1 MKFPRNARIFRGQL
15 DAAPFASV
23 FFLLVIFVML
33 GTLVHTPGVRIDLP
47 RADDL
52 AGTDGA
58 DGGGGGGR
66 ERPALFENRAIERG
80 TRCRLGS
87 GKRRRVR
94 RAADA
99 AGAGGQGVTED
110 SLVGVALLARNAGIH
125 DLLLATLPPMFT
137 NSLSVDAS
145 RVP

>member
-52 AGTDGA
+52 AGTDGPMVA
-58 DGGGGGGR
+58 VAVDANGR
-66 ERPALFENRAIERG
+66 LYFENRAIEREALSS
-80 TRCRLGS
+80 RLLN
-87 GKRRRVR
+87 
-94 RAADA
+94 AAKKSPGLTLLVQADKS
-99 AGAGGQGVTED
+99 VTED

-125 DLLLATLPPMFT
+125 DLLLATLPPIFT
-137 NSLSVDAS
+137 NSASLDSS

>member
-33 GTLVHTPGVRIDLP
+33 GTLVHTPGVRIVLP

-52 AGTDGA
+52 PGTDA
-58 DGGGGGGR
+58 PTVAVAVDANGR
-66 ERPALFENRAIERG
+66 LYFENRAIDRDALLS
-80 TRCRLGS
+80 RLRDVAKGS
-87 GKRRRVR
+87 AGPLTLLVQ
-94 RAADA
+94 ADKA
-99 AGAGGQGVTED
+99 VTED

-125 DLLLATLPPMFT
+125 DLLLATLPPIFT
-137 NSLSVDAS
+137 NSVSLDSS